1 VYSILFEQA
10 TCYSTAQL
18 AQRSYFGSKLQEREL
33 MLLQYWQELIDGL
46 TKIRNPELKTAGEG
60 WGGGRGRGWGGG
72 RGEEAATLSESEL
85 SLPESPK
92 TFHAKSAK
100 GPLVHR
106 VTDGAD
112 DTRPFVAVKTAS
124 GGSGKSVTPVTQEGC
139 ASEDE
144 DDFFEVKKQRVCL
157 PVSTLQKESLRLF
170 PAIPGNHVTGVITEV
185 EKPAPSATL
194 SKSPIIRASGKC
206 PVIQVHVD
214 TGKLE

>member
-18 AQRSYFGSKLQEREL
+18 AQRSHFGSKLQEREL
-33 MLLQYWQELIDGL
+33 MLLQYWQELINGL
-46 TKIRNPELKTAGEG
+46 QRNPELKTAGEG
-60 WGGGRGRGWGGG
+60 WGGGRGGGWGGG
-72 RGEEAATLSESEL
+72 RGEEAATLSEAEL
-85 SLPESPK
+85 SLHESPK
-92 TFHAKSAK
+92 NFHTKSAK

-106 VTDGAD
+106 VTDSAD

-157 PVSTLQKESLRLF
+157 PASTLQKESH
-170 PAIPGNHVTGVITEV
+170 HVTEVIAEV
-185 EKPAPSATL
+185 VKPAPSATL
-194 SKSPIIRASGKC
+194 SKSLIIRASGKC